1 VPIPDAV
8 NQDAQVREGTEGLT
22 VARRWW
28 PLFGMFSVVLLAQN
42 VLLAGYD
49 PTGHAADHLGSATI
63 VFPAVALVGTLL
75 WAMPT
80 ARRQLDVVAACV
92 AWLLAVGGVTLGNL
106 RVVDA
111 IGDANWSDEQADV
124 LGAGLPGFES
134 GHDLAQV
141 ASLVAVGAAIVL
153 SVVLFLRTHVG
164 RRVAIGACLAS
175 LLFPPWL
182 FPGAGVVVLAIA
194 ACFARRRWMTA
205 ADPPRPQ

>member
-1 VPIPDAV
+1 MAQPDTQPIIL
-8 NQDAQVREGTEGLT
+8 VRQPSCFRL
-22 VARRWW
+22 
-28 PLFGMFSVVLLAQN
+28 
-42 VLLAGYD
+42 
-49 PTGHAADHLGSATI
+49 
-63 VFPAVALVGTLL
+63 LL
-75 WAMPT
+75 WSGPCCG
-80 ARRQLDVVAACV
+80 RCPRPVVSLNVIAACG